1 MTSRTGYDPRLGRYG
16 REESGQRPK
25 FSCHVCSDLRAAAY
39 EDSTKLKALPELDGH
54 VLVDSFG
61 LELKSEAL
69 LSVDILRYVLKATD
83 EEVLEDRLETK
94 PFETLEEM
102 EPKWMKQ
109 TNAYRQSLFS
119 PIKVVEGSLMIG
131 K

>member
-1 MTSRTGYDPRLGRYG
+1 M
-16 REESGQRPK
+16 
-25 FSCHVCSDLRAAAY
+25 
-39 EDSTKLKALPELDGH
+39 
-54 VLVDSFG
+54 LVDSFG
-61 LELKSEAL
+61 LELKGEAL
-69 LSVDILRYVLKATD
+69 LSVDILCYVLKATD

-94 PFETLEEM
+94 PFETLEGM
-102 EPKWMKQ
+102 EPKWMKR